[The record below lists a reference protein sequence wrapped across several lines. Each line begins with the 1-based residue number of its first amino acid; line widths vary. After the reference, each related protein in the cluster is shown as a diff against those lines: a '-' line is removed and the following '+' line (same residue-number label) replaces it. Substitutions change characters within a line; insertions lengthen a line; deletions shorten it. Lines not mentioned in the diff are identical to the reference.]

1 MNPRQSN
8 PKGKTD
14 YDQERYY
21 LLRVC
26 GGPPSRREFESK
38 RKNEEVV
45 YMIDFWFVEWTLPQ
59 LDTVANWAT
68 ITLGAVAIVFA
79 VNNYLWLVLSE
90 LRARQVIRST

>member
-1 MNPRQSN
+1 
-8 PKGKTD
+8 
-14 YDQERYY
+14 
-21 LLRVC
+21 
-26 GGPPSRREFESK
+26 
-38 RKNEEVV
+38 
-45 YMIDFWFVEWTLPQ
+45 MIDFWFVEWTLPQ